1 MQEYNDLSKDFN
13 DALKSHEEK
22 IQKAR
27 DNREFFKMVEEVSVN
42 TPTYKKVEKQSAV
55 TRKSNDET
63 KKKMLKADAISVIA
77 TLAVTGY
84 ISFEVKR
91 QQNWDDYREDISSK
105 IEQMQEDISDKTQED
120 QKVYWTAFDENINS
134 NSKGVR

>member
-13 DALKSHEEK
+13 DALKNHEEK

-27 DNREFFKMVEEVSVN
+27 DNREFFKMVEEVSAN

-63 KKKMLKADAISVIA
+63 KKKMLKAVAISVIA

-105 IEQMQEDISDKTQED
+105 IEQMQEDISDTTQED

>member
-13 DALKSHEEK
+13 DALKSREEK

-27 DNREFFKMVEEVSVN
+27 DNREFFKMVEEVSAN
-42 TPTYKKVEKQSAV
+42 TPTYKKVEKQSVV

-63 KKKMLKADAISVIA
+63 KKKMLKAVAISVIA

-84 ISFEVKR
+84 ISFEAKR